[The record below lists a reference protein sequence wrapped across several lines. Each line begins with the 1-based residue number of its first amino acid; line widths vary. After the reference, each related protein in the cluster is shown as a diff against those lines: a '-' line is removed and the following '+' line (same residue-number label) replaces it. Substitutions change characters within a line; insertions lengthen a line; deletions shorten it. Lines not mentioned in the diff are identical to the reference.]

1 MDLGE
6 FLIRLVVAV
15 QDLLVMVSA
24 LSIGLGRRVCAQAL
38 LGILAKLVLHEL
50 VVDSK
55 ALGEEIVLGAEKV
68 STVVDVVTGRVEVWS
83 SLDRAD
89 GDVQIE
95 TFV

>member
-24 LSIGLGRRVCAQAL
+24 LSIVFGWWVCTQAL
-38 LGILAKLVLHEL
+38 LGNLVKLVLHEL

-55 ALGEEIVLGAEKV
+55 ALGVELVLRAEEI
-68 STVVDVVTGRVEVWS
+68 SSVVDVVTGGAEVWS
-83 SLDRAD
+83 SLD
-89 GDVQIE
+89 
-95 TFV
+95 